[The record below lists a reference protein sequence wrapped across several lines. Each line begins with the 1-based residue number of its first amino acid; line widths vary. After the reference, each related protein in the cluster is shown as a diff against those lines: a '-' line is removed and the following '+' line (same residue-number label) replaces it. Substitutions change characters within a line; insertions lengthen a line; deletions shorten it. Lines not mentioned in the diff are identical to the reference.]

1 MKRFAALSVLL
12 SLFGAMT
19 VGCSEKAKVEDT
31 TTVETPGGT
40 TTETTT
46 TEVEQSGEN
55 PPAVNP

>member
-1 MKRFAALSVLL
+1 MKRFAAITVLL

-19 VGCSEKAKVEDT
+19 VGCSETAKVEKT

-46 TEVEQSGEN
+46 TEIEHSGEN
-55 PPAVNP
+55 PPGANP